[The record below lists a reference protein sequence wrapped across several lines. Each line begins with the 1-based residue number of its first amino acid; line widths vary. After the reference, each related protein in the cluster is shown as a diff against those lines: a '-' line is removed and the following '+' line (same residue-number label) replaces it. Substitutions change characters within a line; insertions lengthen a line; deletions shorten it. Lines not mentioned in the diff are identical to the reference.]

1 MICKNCGTNNSDS
14 AKFCIYCAS
23 PLTTSSEPKKPQNRN
38 KKNNNNKIIG
48 IVLAFVS
55 LIVIILGGYFVLNGK
70 IFKNEI
76 SIDAVTLDGDYEMDG
91 DRYVLFTNENVIVM
105 PNVTPSDSSYE
116 LEYEIEDTTA
126 ANIEQLGDKC
136 SVIGLKE
143 TDTNLNIYSDDKI
156 LKVVKLSFKDKNDNA
171 IDKDKNDNGTDKDGN
186 DNSTDKD
193 ENDNGT
199 DKDKN
204 DNGAE
209 EESIPTD
216 KLDIAVSNY
225 LENYERAVYCGDFNE
240 ISDYV
245 TYNGPI
251 YKELKKTIPSAYENG
266 ITVLLS
272 DYEKKGIKKLS
283 NGEYKVSYVVKWTV
297 NNQDG
302 TRLQTEYADYI
313 IKKEVYE
320 YKVDR
325 LENWEIL
332 SKVYQ

>member
-1 MICKNCGTNNSDS
+1 M
-14 AKFCIYCAS
+14 
-23 PLTTSSEPKKPQNRN
+23 
-38 KKNNNNKIIG
+38 
-48 IVLAFVS
+48 
-55 LIVIILGGYFVLNGK
+55 
-70 IFKNEI
+70 
-76 SIDAVTLDGDYEMDG
+76 
-91 DRYVLFTNENVIVM
+91 
-105 PNVTPSDSSYE
+105 
-116 LEYEIEDTTA
+116 
-126 ANIEQLGDKC
+126 
-136 SVIGLKE
+136 
-143 TDTNLNIYSDDKI
+143 
-156 LKVVKLSFKDKNDNA
+156 KVVKLSFKDRNDNST
-171 IDKDKNDNGTDKDGN
+171 DKDKNDNGTDKDGN

-193 ENDNGT
+193 KNNNDAG
-199 DKDKN
+199 
-204 DNGAE
+204 

-225 LENYERAVYCGDFNE
+225 LENYERAVYYGDFNE